1 MLEEQISKKDRWL
14 RKKYGCV
21 EFGTGPYDHNY
32 AKVPHQSDCVNG
44 QEHQERGCLEA
55 GVSWEVQ
62 EDEHAHRALIS
73 FIQYHGSWFKK

>member
-1 MLEEQISKKDRWL
+1 MHHLKEKILSSTTKIPRSLGVNMLEEQISKKDRWL

-44 QEHQERGCLEA
+44 QEHQEKGCLEA
-55 GVSWEVQ
+55 GVS
-62 EDEHAHRALIS
+62 
-73 FIQYHGSWFKK
+73 